1 MIVLILVGALL
12 FIAVLVV
19 LTLAVHGFLRKA
31 FKALNPAYLWFT
43 GLPVG
48 DGVSRTN
55 ATWTKRSRGPK
66 PVLHNSGHA
75 IWWHH
80 LPRLHRAGIRT
91 GATVAFLGLL
101 CGLLLAT
108 TVTLIILAVLAVLA
122 LLTLGWHVAYRLR
135 HWRHERHYVKPLE
148 GTLVR
153 KIPVPPLSIEVKRDG
168 DAVKSVAIEW
178 PAETE
183 IGATEKQEILQ
194 AVTARLA
201 IEAPDAAWQ
210 LRGRNR
216 SVVFRQSE
224 PVRSYAEWD
233 DDFAA
238 AVEGAALNELVFGVG
253 KRDAI
258 VTAKYS
264 DSPHLAIPGGSG
276 GGKSNLAAF
285 LLIQEMMRGSLIFNL
300 DPKWISHLWLQ
311 GLPNVINAHD
321 AAELHLALTWLG
333 KELVRRTK
341 TAYYSAAGTG
351 RVRGSV
357 GPRII
362 VMAEELN
369 YGMPGLKD
377 HWHEILAQ
385 DKKLPKEDRDPS
397 LPKKSPAIAGLSALS
412 CAGRASDIHEWLIA
426 QLLTVESTGVKD
438 STIRTNAG
446 TKAMIRH
453 DGPGWAMA
461 VGKQVPMPAPSTI
474 PGRIQLVTGG
484 EPPREVQV
492 PYLHLDDAD
501 EAVGEKAVRWARELA
516 VSGTVAQIP
525 SGPEGIP
532 PRLWPASVLG
542 RDHIALPPAQGTETL
557 GHGTGS
563 PVMVPLRKAV
573 AEGTLHFDGKDPLA
587 AARKAAQR
595 DGFPQIAG
603 WDGKTALY
611 YRTELKEWQDGK
623 VRVLR

>member
-1 MIVLILVGALL
+1 MTTLALLAAGCLL
-12 FIAVLVV
+12 FIAVLTAA
-19 LTLAVHGFLRKA
+19 TLAVHHTLRKVLR
-31 FKALNPAYLWFT
+31 ALNPAYLWFT
-43 GLPVG
+43 GLPLG

-55 ATWTKRSRGPK
+55 ATWTMRSRGPR
-66 PVLHNSGHA
+66 PVLHNTGHA

-91 GATVAFLGLL
+91 GSTVAFLGVLV
-101 CGLLLAT
+101 GLVAATFATLVILAT
-108 TVTLIILAVLAVLA
+108 LTTAGLVLG
-122 LLTLGWHVAYRLR
+122 TWHTWCRIR
-135 HWRHERHYVKPLE
+135 NWKHQRHYVKPLR

-153 KIPVPPLSIEVKRDG
+153 KIAISPVSIDVKRDK
-168 DAVKSVAIEW
+168 DVVKSVAIEW

-183 IGATEKQEILQ
+183 IGTTEKQEVLQ
-194 AVTARLA
+194 AVTTRLA
-201 IEAPDAAWQ
+201 IEAPDASWQ

-216 SVVFRQSE
+216 SVVFKQSE
-224 PVRSYAEWD
+224 PVRPFAEWN

-238 AVEGAALNELVFGVG
+238 AVKRAALNELVFGLG
-253 KRDAI
+253 KRDAM

-321 AAELHLALTWLG
+321 APQLHLALCWLG
-333 KELVRRTK
+333 KELLRRTK
-341 TAYYSAAGTG
+341 AAYYSAGGTG

-357 GPRII
+357 GSRII
-362 VMAEELN
+362 VLAEELN
-369 YGMPGLKD
+369 YGMPGLKNY
-377 HWHEILAQ
+377 WRENRS
-385 DKKLPKEDRDPS
+385 KED
-397 LPKKSPAIAGLSALS
+397 PKQSPAIAALSALS

-461 VGKQVPMPAPSTI
+461 VGKSVPMPAASTI

-484 EPPREVQV
+484 EPPRETQV
-492 PYLHLDDAD
+492 PYLHLDDKD
-501 EAVGEKAVRWARELA
+501 EEVAEKAVRWARDLA

-525 SGPEGIP
+525 SGPEGVP
-532 PRLWPASVLG
+532 MQLWPACVLG
-542 RDHIALPPAQGTETL
+542 EANLDLPAIEAGQGPETL
-557 GHGTGS
+557 GHGTLSDS
-563 PVMVPLRKAV
+563 PVLVSLRQAV
-573 AEGTLHFDGKDPLA
+573 VEETLRFDGRDPLG
-587 AARKAAQR
+587 AARKASQR
-595 DGFPQIAG
+595 PGFPETAG

-611 YRTELKEWQDGK
+611 YRSELREWQEGK